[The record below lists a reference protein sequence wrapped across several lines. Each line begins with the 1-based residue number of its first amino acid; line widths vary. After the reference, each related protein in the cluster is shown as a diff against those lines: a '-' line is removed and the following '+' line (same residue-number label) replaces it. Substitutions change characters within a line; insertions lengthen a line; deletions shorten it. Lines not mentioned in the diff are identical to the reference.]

1 MINNLK
7 EEFKDSRKKNYYIA
21 SIDWLVGLNRNEK
34 SKLIKLS
41 VEELEMEY
49 KNTIISKN
57 EEFYE
62 KENINHL
69 IESHNKVNN
78 YRRIKYD

>member
-7 EEFKDSRKKNYYIA
+7 KEFKNSRKKNYYIA
-21 SIDWLVGLNRNEK
+21 SIDWLVGLNREEK
-34 SKLIKLS
+34 SKLNKFS
-41 VEELEMEY
+41 VEELEKEY

-69 IESHNKVNN
+69 IESHNKINN
-78 YRRIKYD
+78 YRRKNYD

>member
-7 EEFKDSRKKNYYIA
+7 NEFKTSRKKNYYIA
-21 SIDWLVGLNRNEK
+21 SIDWLVGLNREEK
-34 SKLIKLS
+34 SKLNKFS
-41 VEELEMEY
+41 VEELEKEY

-62 KENINHL
+62 KEDINHL
-69 IESHNKVNN
+69 IESHNKINN
-78 YRRIKYD
+78 YRRKKY